1 MSAAAMLAGAAPR
14 CVPDWHSINWKKVWQ
29 TVRRLQAR
37 IVKAVAQGRWNKVK
51 ALVYLLTHSFSG
63 RALAILRVVSNSGAK
78 TPGVDGVLWN
88 TPEAKSAAFRT
99 LRRHGY
105 QPQPLRRV
113 YIPKSNGKRRGLG
126 IPTMRDRAMQAL
138 HLLGLDPIAESL
150 ADGHSY
156 GFRRERRCADAMD
169 QTHTVLSHRHG
180 PQWILEGDIKAC
192 FDKISHEWLLAHVPM
207 DRQVLRKWLNA
218 GFLEKH
224 AWFATTEGTPQ
235 GGCISPALANW
246 TLDGLQ
252 RLLAE
257 HFTKTLKQ
265 QGMNKVHLVRYA
277 DDFLITGTSKGLL
290 RDQVQPL
297 VAHFLKQRGLELSH
311 EKTQI
316 THIEDGFDFLGQN
329 VRRYRC
335 GKVLIKP
342 SSRNVKT
349 FLAKIQETIDRSG
362 SQTAGELIRRLNP
375 QIKGWT
381 MYHRYASSKRTFS
394 YVDYRIFQK
403 VWRWCRRRHPKKSR
417 KWIKEKYFLRDGD
430 RHWVFTGTLRDQ
442 KGQGW
447 PIQLMA
453 AAQVKIIRYV
463 KIRSAVNPYDPQWE
477 LYLEARWGWQ
487 LAQTRTGRRQ
497 IEYFW
502 KKQKGRC
509 GVCGQPLR
517 LAEEDCQIHHR
528 IWRSRGGQDTSDNME
543 LYHVNCHRQIHVQE
557 ERTKA
562 AASREGRS

>member
-1 MSAAAMLAGAAPR
+1 MAAAEMLAGAAPR
-14 CVPDWHSINWKKVWQ
+14 RVPDWHSIDWRKVWQ

-37 IVKAVAQGRWNKVK
+37 IVKAVAEGRWNKVK
-51 ALVYLLTHSFSG
+51 ALVYLLTHSYSG

-78 TPGVDGVLWN
+78 TPGVDGVLWS
-88 TPEAKSAAFRT
+88 TPEAKSAAFDT
-99 LRRHGY
+99 LHRHGY
-105 QPQPLRRV
+105 RPQPLRRV
-113 YIPKSNGKRRGLG
+113 YILKSNGKRRGLG
-126 IPTMRDRAMQAL
+126 IPTMADRAMQAL
-138 HLLGLDPIAESL
+138 HLLGLDPIAETL

-156 GFRRERRCADAMD
+156 GFRRERRCADALA
-169 QTHTVLSHRHG
+169 QTHGLLSHRHG

-207 DRQVLRKWLNA
+207 DRQVLGKWLKA

-224 AWFATTEGTPQ
+224 AYFATTEGTPQ

-252 RLLAE
+252 QLLAKR
-257 HFTKTLKQ
+257 FAKTPKQ
-265 QGMNKVHLVRYA
+265 QGRNKVHLVRYA

-297 VAHFLKQRGLELSH
+297 VAHFLKERGLELSH
-311 EKTQI
+311 EKTRI
-316 THIEDGFDFLGQN
+316 THVEEGFDFLGQN

-362 SQTAGELIRRLNP
+362 SQTAGELIRRLNQ

-381 MYHRYASSKRTFS
+381 MYHRYASSKRTFT
-394 YVDYRIFQK
+394 YVDHRIFQM
-403 VWRWCRRRHPKKSR
+403 VWRWCRRRHPKKSG
-417 KWIKEKYFLRDGD
+417 KWIKEKYFLRNGD
-430 RHWVFTGTLRDQ
+430 RHWVFTGTLLDS

-447 PIQLMA
+447 PIPLMA

-463 KIRSAVNPYDPQWE
+463 KIRSAVNPYDPKWE

-487 LAQTRTGRRQ
+487 LTQTRTGRRR
-497 IEYFW
+497 IEYLW
-502 KKQKGRC
+502 RKQKGRC
-509 GVCGQPLR
+509 VACGQPLR

-528 IWRSRGGQDTSDNME
+528 IRRSRGGQDTGDNME
-543 LYHVNCHRQIHVQE
+543 LLHANCHRQIHVQE
-557 ERTKA
+557 R
-562 AASREGRS
+562 